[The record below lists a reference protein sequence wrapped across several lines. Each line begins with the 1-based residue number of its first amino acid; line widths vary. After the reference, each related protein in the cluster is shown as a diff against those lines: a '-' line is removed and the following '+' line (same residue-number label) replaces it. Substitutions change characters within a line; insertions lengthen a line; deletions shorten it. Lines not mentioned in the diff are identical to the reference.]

1 MSTLFL
7 ENFVTFLLRPR
18 MATLQPAFAEATACQ
33 AEVLTT
39 DRPTPSAFV
48 PQSRDYGV
56 IDFTDNAD
64 GIRRLVSFAEGFRGQ
79 GSVEARSTDAQGR
92 LFEAAPIV
100 IPSSFS
106 I

>member
-1 MSTLFL
+1 
-7 ENFVTFLLRPR
+7 

-48 PQSRDYGV
+48 PQS
-56 IDFTDNAD
+56 TA
-64 GIRRLVSFAEGFRGQ
+64 
-79 GSVEARSTDAQGR
+79 AQGR
-92 LFEAAPIV
+92 LFEAASIV